1 MSEQKLIE
9 NSDKNCST
17 SKCPF
22 KKRKCLFGTIFVLI
36 IFSAL
41 AYIIL
46 LQTYT
51 YEKVSNITISDKKM
65 DYVYKNI
72 GNLVNI
78 LDDKQAIEFSADEK
92 YDFKPVDQQVIT
104 PETTAETSNNTTLKE
119 ELVKLSDDKK
129 IKLVRDRLIDI
140 YQKSKDRDEALEAVK
155 QSFYQTKVLIEQWYS
170 NGAKQP
176 VPQIIANDNFID
188 RVKNNL
194 GEFVQVNKIDSTTKD
209 GKILSPDKVP
219 GMLSQAEI
227 LLEAGSL
234 SQVVWIMEDI
244 QTISKLEDIFT
255 FTAKAE
261 VYLEKNPNPKAD
273 IQQIKDLIEL
283 IENSNN

>member
-92 YDFKPVDQQVIT
+92 YDFKPLDQQVIT
-104 PETTAETSNNTTLKE
+104 PETTAETRNNTTLKE

-170 NGAKQP
+170 NGAKQA

>member
-36 IFSAL
+36 ILSAL

-51 YEKVSNITISDKKM
+51 YEKVSNITISDKKI

-92 YDFKPVDQQVIT
+92 YDFKPVDQQIAT
-104 PETTAETSNNTTLKE
+104 PEASAETSNNSTLKE

-176 VPQIIANDNFID
+176 APQITANDNFID

-209 GKILSPDKVP
+209 GKILSPDKIP

-244 QTISKLEDIFT
+244 QTISKLEDLFT